1 MTATLELPL
10 NLTIAALRKAGTG
23 DNLLEALDALV
34 TTNSEPQEVVDETQP
49 TAEWV
54 NVVNLE
60 DENVTEDNTEV
71 TIEL

>member
-10 NLTIAALRKAGTG
+10 NLTIAVLRKAGTG
-23 DNLLEALDALV
+23 DSLLEALDALV

-54 NVVNLE
+54 NAVNLE

>member
-23 DNLLEALDALV
+23 DNLLQALDSLV
-34 TTNSEPQEVVDETQP
+34 STDNIGNTDVVTQEPT
-49 TAEWV
+49 EWV
-54 NVVNLE
+54 NAIDL
-60 DENVTEDNTEV
+60 ENVVETEET